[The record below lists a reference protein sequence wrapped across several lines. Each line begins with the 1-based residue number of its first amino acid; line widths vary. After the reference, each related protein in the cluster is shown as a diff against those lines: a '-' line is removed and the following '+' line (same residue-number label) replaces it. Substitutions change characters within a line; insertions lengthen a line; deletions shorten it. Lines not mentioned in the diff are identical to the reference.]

1 MDEKPPSTLRRP
13 WNTPGRIVAW
23 FLLLAISVFAVI
35 CAILLLSDHNVRA
48 SELIPFALALSVVIA
63 VGGLSLVWFFRWV
76 RSGKNFRRFLFVA
89 ACLVT
94 LILFAYAEEN
104 WRGKH
109 AWQKHRHYWEAKGEK
124 FGLADFAPPPVPDDQ
139 NFAFTPLLK
148 PALEIMRQV
157 PMNERDTNGLA
168 R

>member
-63 VGGLSLVWFFRWV
+63 VGGLSLV
-76 RSGKNFRRFLFVA
+76 
-89 ACLVT
+89 
-94 LILFAYAEEN
+94 
-104 WRGKH
+104 
-109 AWQKHRHYWEAKGEK
+109 
-124 FGLADFAPPPVPDDQ
+124 
-139 NFAFTPLLK
+139 
-148 PALEIMRQV
+148 
-157 PMNERDTNGLA
+157 
-168 R
+168 